1 MQDVELITPTTGFV
15 VKTKKK
21 ETGDKVFINV
31 CHSDKI
37 TPATSK
43 KVEGGSQWDLPYRCS
58 ARPSARRSGPSSCR
72 TVHSSNRTVHSWGCI
87 ATSR

>member
-1 MQDVELITPTTGFV
+1 MQDVELITPTAGFV

-31 CHSDKI
+31 CHSSKI

-43 KVEGGSQWDLPYRCS
+43 KAAGGSHWDVPYRCGALTPPRV
-58 ARPSARRSGPSSCR
+58 ARFTREDVSPLAAGD
-72 TVHSSNRTVHSWGCI
+72 GG
-87 ATSR
+87 

>member
-1 MQDVELITPTTGFV
+1 VELITPTSGFV

-43 KVEGGSQWDLPYRCS
+43 KVEGGSQWDVPYRWG
-58 ARPSARRSGPSSCR
+58 ARPSARSSAPCSCR
-72 TVHSSNRTVHSWGCI
+72 TVLSWGCV
-87 ATSR
+87 ATSW